1 MNLTATVQAP
11 PSDTATPTTVAPTAA
26 QVQPLLTE
34 AIRRWA
40 LVEDAALVARLTGVD
55 VVFAD
60 LAGGELAEYLNGQN
74 TLDVDAAG
82 HGWFVDPTPRSDGE
96 YGGSGATLAVRN
108 GVAAG
113 GFDMLSVL
121 VQRWATRWALPTA
134 KAT

>member
-1 MNLTATVQAP
+1 MNLAATVQAP

-60 LAGGELAEYLNGQN
+60 LAGGELAEYLNGQI
-74 TLDVDAAG
+74 TLDVDAVTAG
-82 HGWFVDPTPRSDGE
+82 SSIRRHAATASTAAPAPR
-96 YGGSGATLAVRN
+96 
-108 GVAAG
+108 
-113 GFDMLSVL
+113 
-121 VQRWATRWALPTA
+121 
-134 KAT
+134 